1 MPIRSDRPRA
11 LQSSLSKMPSPIG
24 TRSVTRQMLASL
36 GAVPQVDIAD
46 GLQIDKSRKLT
57 ADDGKLLGAECR
69 HAPKAKVDVAVIA
82 EAKRREAKFHDFSRP
97 KQTVKSPGLAK
108 SEMAAKQCRTRDCRN
123 CRDGRFTRGLSRE

>member
-1 MPIRSDRPRA
+1 MQANGEIACEACGLIPGKNHFDH
-11 LQSSLSKMPSPIG
+11 
-24 TRSVTRQMLASL
+24 T
-36 GAVPQVDIAD
+36 IAD
-46 GLQIDKSRKLT
+46 GLQIDKSRRLT

-108 SEMAAKQCRTRDCRN
+108 SEKAAKQCRTRDCRN